1 MKKYR
6 IWGMKT
12 MVTLASML
20 SYILRRIIMTEQR
33 TKIPAL
39 NDEGKFIYDEHS
51 LLTLDGQRY
60 QCYLDNTHE
69 VFPKTFEEWLR
80 S

>member
-1 MKKYR
+1 MNPAVGVMMMM
-6 IWGMKT
+6 IMKT
-12 MVTLASML
+12 IRKE
-20 SYILRRIIMTEQR
+20 YNMTEQK

-39 NDEGKFIYDEHS
+39 NDEGKFIYEEHS

-60 QCYLDNTHE
+60 QCYIDNTHE

>member
-1 MKKYR
+1 MSKETKKAE
-6 IWGMKT
+6 
-12 MVTLASML
+12 V
-20 SYILRRIIMTEQR
+20 
-33 TKIPAL
+33 
-39 NDEGKFIYDEHS
+39 KFTYLGNVNNPDITYEEHS

-60 QCYLDNTHE
+60 QCYIDNTHE

>member
-1 MKKYR
+1 
-6 IWGMKT
+6 
-12 MVTLASML
+12 
-20 SYILRRIIMTEQR
+20 MTEQR

-60 QCYLDNTHE
+60 QCYIDNTHE

-80 S
+80 R

>member
-1 MKKYR
+1 M
-6 IWGMKT
+6 I
-12 MVTLASML
+12 
-20 SYILRRIIMTEQR
+20 EQR

-39 NDEGKFIYDEHS
+39 NDEGKFIYDDHS
-51 LLTLDGQRY
+51 PLTVDGQRY
-60 QCYLDNTHE
+60 EIYLAYTHE

>member
-1 MKKYR
+1 MNPAVGVMMMM
-6 IWGMKT
+6 IMKT
-12 MVTLASML
+12 IRKE
-20 SYILRRIIMTEQR
+20 YNMTEQK

-39 NDEGKFIYDEHS
+39 NDEGKFIYEEHS

-60 QCYLDNTHE
+60 QCYIDNTHE
-69 VFPKTFEEWLR
+69 VFPKTCEEWLR